1 MKNSSS
7 TTSFLSK
14 VLVGGISVFFADFL
28 LSGVQISSLL
38 SGIILVVVII
48 LINFTIKPLIVLL
61 TLPISLIT
69 FGLFLLVINA
79 VVVLLA
85 AELTPGFSVDGF
97 WWAFL
102 FGIIAPL
109 FNGCIVAYISKFMV
123 DQPGDRFIFAILAAS
138 ASYIAVPAAMRLAAP
153 KADPGLYI
161 PMAIGV
167 TFPFNITVGMPI
179 YHAII
184 HQF

>member
-1 MKNSSS
+1 MTIFYLLIITKNAVHFLQVILQVFFFSTSILNLLQMKNSSS

-14 VLVGGISVFFADFL
+14 VLVGGISVFLADFL

-48 LINFTIKPLIVLL
+48 LINFTIKPLLVVL

-97 WWAFL
+97 WWAL
-102 FGIIAPL
+102 A
-109 FNGCIVAYISKFMV
+109 
-123 DQPGDRFIFAILAAS
+123 FALILS
-138 ASYIAVPAAMRLAAP
+138 VINSVL
-153 KADPGLYI
+153 
-161 PMAIGV
+161 GV
-167 TFPFNITVGMPI
+167 SLDSGN
-179 YHAII
+179 
-184 HQF
+184 

>member
-14 VLVGGISVFFADFL
+14 VLVGGISVFLADFL

-38 SGIILVVVII
+38 SGIILVGVII
-48 LINFTIKPLIVLL
+48 LINFTIKPLLVLL

-97 WWAFL
+97 WWAL
-102 FGIIAPL
+102 A
-109 FNGCIVAYISKFMV
+109 
-123 DQPGDRFIFAILAAS
+123 FALILS
-138 ASYIAVPAAMRLAAP
+138 LINSVL
-153 KADPGLYI
+153 
-161 PMAIGV
+161 GV
-167 TFPFNITVGMPI
+167 SLDSGN
-179 YHAII
+179 
-184 HQF
+184 

>member
-1 MKNSSS
+1 MNLNDYILSINYYKINVSIFLLKSIPCFSSQLPSINVYPMKNSSS

-14 VLVGGISVFFADFL
+14 VLVGGISVFLADFL
-28 LSGVQISSLL
+28 LTGVQISSLL

-79 VVVLLA
+79 ALVLLA

-97 WWAFL
+97 WWAM
-102 FGIIAPL
+102 A
-109 FNGCIVAYISKFMV
+109 
-123 DQPGDRFIFAILAAS
+123 FALILS
-138 ASYIAVPAAMRLAAP
+138 VINSIL
-153 KADPGLYI
+153 
-161 PMAIGV
+161 GV
-167 TFPFNITVGMPI
+167 SLDSSN
-179 YHAII
+179 
-184 HQF
+184 

>member
-1 MKNSSS
+1 MPIFYLLNITKNAFHFYKLILQGFFFSSSILNLPHMKNSSS

-14 VLVGGISVFFADFL
+14 VLVGGISVFLADFL

-61 TLPISLIT
+61 TLPLSLIT

-79 VVVLLA
+79 VLVLLA

-97 WWAFL
+97 WWAM
-102 FGIIAPL
+102 A
-109 FNGCIVAYISKFMV
+109 
-123 DQPGDRFIFAILAAS
+123 FALILS
-138 ASYIAVPAAMRLAAP
+138 LINSVL
-153 KADPGLYI
+153 
-161 PMAIGV
+161 GV
-167 TFPFNITVGMPI
+167 SLDSGN
-179 YHAII
+179 
-184 HQF
+184 

>member
-14 VLVGGISVFFADFL
+14 VLIGAISVFLGDFL

-38 SGIILVVVII
+38 SGIVLVVVII
-48 LINFTIKPLIVLL
+48 LINFTIKPILVLF
-61 TLPISLIT
+61 TLPISLLT

-97 WWAFL
+97 WWAM
-102 FGIIAPL
+102 A
-109 FNGCIVAYISKFMV
+109 
-123 DQPGDRFIFAILAAS
+123 FALILS
-138 ASYIAVPAAMRLAAP
+138 LINSIL
-153 KADPGLYI
+153 
-161 PMAIGV
+161 GV
-167 TFPFNITVGMPI
+167 SLD
-179 YHAII
+179 
-184 HQF
+184 

>member
-14 VLVGGISVFFADFL
+14 VLVGGISVFLADFL
-28 LSGVQISSLL
+28 LSGVRISSLL

-48 LINFTIKPLIVLL
+48 LINFTIKPLLVLL

-69 FGLFLLVINA
+69 YGLFLLVINA

-97 WWAFL
+97 WWAL
-102 FGIIAPL
+102 A
-109 FNGCIVAYISKFMV
+109 
-123 DQPGDRFIFAILAAS
+123 FALILS
-138 ASYIAVPAAMRLAAP
+138 VINSVL
-153 KADPGLYI
+153 
-161 PMAIGV
+161 GV
-167 TFPFNITVGMPI
+167 SLDSSN
-179 YHAII
+179 
-184 HQF
+184 